1 MCTLCPVQIPQP
13 PLKIISSYFSRPSS
27 HWVLTLGGLGFLPFL
42 RYLRSSVKK
51 GGFSGILIKCYTG
64 SKVFP
69 ELAISFCGGDGLQ
82 SLPFPIAVTR
92 IIETVSFFFPFVQ
105 ITIKNVD
112 KMFPTNGQGRSP
124 VATRVAGLT
133 DANSTLV
140 LLSLF
145 LEDVLRTLTDSR

>member
-1 MCTLCPVQIPQP
+1 M
-13 PLKIISSYFSRPSS
+13 
-27 HWVLTLGGLGFLPFL
+27 
-42 RYLRSSVKK
+42 
-51 GGFSGILIKCYTG
+51 
-64 SKVFP
+64 FP